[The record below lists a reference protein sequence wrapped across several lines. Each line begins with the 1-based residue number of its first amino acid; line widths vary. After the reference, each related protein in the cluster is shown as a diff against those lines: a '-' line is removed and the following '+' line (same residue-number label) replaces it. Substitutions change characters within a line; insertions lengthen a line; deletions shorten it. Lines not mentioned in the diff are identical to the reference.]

1 MSTKPK
7 LKAKSRLL
15 EVMHET
21 AGNLHRLGFIDKRKM
36 GRMDFLCL
44 VPAQDYDA
52 KKVKALRDRLRLSQS
67 ALADVLGASAST
79 VRQWEAGDK
88 HPSGPS
94 RRLLDILDRK
104 GIEAVL

>member
-1 MSTKPK
+1 MSTQR
-7 LKAKSRLL
+7 KAKSRIFQA
-15 EVMHET
+15 VHEG
-21 AGNLHRLGFIDKRKM
+21 AGDLYRLGFIDKR
-36 GRMDFLCL
+36 RMAHYDAMCL
-44 VPAQDYDA
+44 APQDYDA
-52 KKVKALRDRLRLSQS
+52 EKVRALRDRLRLSQA

-79 VRQWEAGDK
+79 VRKWEAGDK